1 MSLKCEIFDSN
12 SLLRWCYGWVNPS
25 ICEVI
30 ILQSFAR
37 SKVTLVFIC
46 SLCWHLYLCILYT
59 FGESAVLALM
69 LQRSMVI
76 NMMGRAAR
84 LQTTDSRIFSNN
96 TGIIAW
102 MDTFILHERISLT
115 VRIESNVTNIACWN
129 CQSLIRK
136 EIMWTE
142 KSSVRADISDI
153 NVWRNL

>member
-1 MSLKCEIFDSN
+1 MLWLGWSIN
-12 SLLRWCYGWVNPS
+12 LRSHYYSSDMC
-25 ICEVI
+25 
-30 ILQSFAR
+30 
-37 SKVTLVFIC
+37 KVQKTLVFLC
-46 SLCWHLYLCILYT
+46 SLLCWHLCLCILYT

-142 KSSVRADISDI
+142 KSSVEQILRYQCLKKSLELNPD
-153 NVWRNL
+153 